1 MHWAA
6 CDYSGVPSGRGEM
19 EMKLMGEWQA
29 GYVETNGIRLHYTR
43 TGGAKPAVVLAH
55 GLTDDGLCWTPVAE
69 ALAGTYDLVMFDARG
84 HGRSDAPEQGYG
96 PNEQA
101 GDLAGAIAG
110 LGLARPA
117 VLGHSMGAA
126 TALVLAGTYPEAVS
140 AILLEDP
147 PPWWMARPAG
157 PLDGTDEQAGMREW
171 MSGLKRA
178 TREELLAEQRAET
191 PGWSEAE
198 LGPWAD
204 AKQRF
209 SCNLIL
215 GFDTPPAAGVDWPA
229 TLGRISSPALL
240 ITGAPALGA
249 IVAEEDA
256 RALGA
261 LVPRLRVAH
270 VPAAGHNIRRDQFDR
285 YLEVVTAFLADQ
297 TPTG

>member
-1 MHWAA
+1 
-6 CDYSGVPSGRGEM
+6 M
-19 EMKLMGEWQA
+19 EMKRMGEWQA

-43 TGGAKPAVVLAH
+43 TGGDKPAVVLAH
-55 GLTDDGLCWTPVAE
+55 GLTDDGLCWTPVAQ
-69 ALAGTYDLVMFDARG
+69 ALAGAYDLVMIDARG

-96 PNEQA
+96 PAEQA

-110 LGLARPA
+110 LGLERPA

-126 TALVLAGTYPEAVS
+126 TALVLAGNDPEAVS

-147 PPWWMARPAG
+147 PAWWTDRPVA
-157 PLDGTDEQAGMREW
+157 PPDAKDPEAGMREW
-171 MSGLKRA
+171 LSGLKRA

-209 SCNLIL
+209 SCNLVR
-215 GFDTPPAAGVDWPA
+215 GFETPPAAGLDWPA
-229 TLGRISSPALL
+229 TLGRIACPALL
-240 ITGAPALGA
+240 ITGDPALDA
-249 IVAEEDA
+249 IVTEEDA

-261 LVPRLRVAH
+261 LVPQLQVAH
-270 VPAAGHNIRRDQFDR
+270 VAGAGHNIRRDRFDR
-285 YLEVVTAFLADQ
+285 YLEAVRGFLAEH
-297 TPTG
+297 TATG

>member
-1 MHWAA
+1 
-6 CDYSGVPSGRGEM
+6 
-19 EMKLMGEWQA
+19 MGEWQA

-43 TGGAKPAVVLAH
+43 TGSAKPAVVLAH

-69 ALAGTYDLVMFDARG
+69 ALAGTYDLVMLDARG
-84 HGRSDAPEQGYG
+84 HGRSDAPDQGYG

-110 LGLARPA
+110 LELARPA

-126 TALVLAGTYPEAVS
+126 TALVMAGTYPEAVG

-147 PPWWMARPAG
+147 PAWWMDRP
-157 PLDGTDEQAGMREW
+157 DGADSDAERREW
-171 MSGLKRA
+171 MSGLKRS
-178 TREELLAEQRAET
+178 TREELLAQQRAEA

-209 SCNLIL
+209 SCNLIR
-215 GFDTPPAAGVDWPA
+215 GFGTPPAAGLDWPA
-229 TLGRISSPALL
+229 TLGRIVCPALL
-240 ITGAPALGA
+240 IRGDPALGA

-261 LVPRLRVAH
+261 LVSGLRVEH
-270 VPAAGHNIRRDQFDR
+270 VAGAGHNVRRDRLDR
-285 YLEVVTAFLADQ
+285 YLEVVTGFLRLTARE
-297 TPTG
+297 PRA